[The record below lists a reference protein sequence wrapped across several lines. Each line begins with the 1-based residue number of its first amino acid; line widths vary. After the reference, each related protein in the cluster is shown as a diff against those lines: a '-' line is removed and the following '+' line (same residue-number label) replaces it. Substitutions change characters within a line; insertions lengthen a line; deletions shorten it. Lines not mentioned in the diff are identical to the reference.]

1 MKKIGSSIPT
11 VIQNLEV
18 IKNGNKSKKKN
29 EPLPSVVV
37 FQHNHLIE
45 ARYSLTLQEKK
56 IILWLTSQ
64 IQSDDKDFKK
74 HTLTV
79 KDFMNLLGLTG
90 NANYKE
96 LQKITL
102 GLMKKVLV
110 IKEPDKKVVTQVS
123 WLNSARYEEGEGFI
137 RLSFAPEMHPFLLNL
152 KKTFTVISLSDLM
165 QFKSIHAIRIYELL
179 KQYQDIGERT
189 LTIKEIKECCGATDR
204 LKTYPNFEKKIL
216 LIAQREINEKS
227 DIYFEFE
234 RQKHVRKIV
243 AIRFIIS
250 KNKDY
255 ELRNNPINQL
265 QEEKRKPAVVHT
277 LKEFGLST
285 RIINQVLKE
294 NTEQVIQDAINAV
307 ELQLSRGNVKNSKA
321 MLMIAIKEKWHP
333 ERYKTNQKTVK
344 TTNVYSK
351 PKPQPKLRKKKT
363 NDSGQLSFDDVKQEA
378 KPIKGIFASLLSKI
392 SPKK

>member
-1 MKKIGSSIPT
+1 MKKIGLSIPT

-18 IKNGNKSKKKN
+18 IKSGKKAARKN

-37 FQHNHLIE
+37 FQHNNLIE

-64 IQSDDKDFKK
+64 IQPDDKDFKK

-79 KDFMNLLGLTG
+79 KDFMNLLGLSG

-152 KKTFTVISLSDLM
+152 KKTFTVIKLSDLM

-189 LTIKEIKECCGATDR
+189 LTIEEIKKCCGVDDR

-227 DIYFEFE
+227 DIHFEFE
-234 RQKHVRKIV
+234 RQKHVRKIA

-255 ELRNNPINQL
+255 ELHNNPINQSP
-265 QEEKRKPAVVHT
+265 EEKRKPAVTHT

-285 RIINQVLKE
+285 RVVNQVLKE

-307 ELQLSRGNVKNSKA
+307 ELQLSRGNVRNSKA
-321 MLMIAIKEKWHP
+321 MLMRAIKEKWHP
-333 ERYKTNQKTVK
+333 ERYKPIQKTS
-344 TTNVYSK
+344 TSK
-351 PKPQPKLRKKKT
+351 PKPQPKPRKEKT
-363 NDSGQLSFDDVKQEA
+363 NDSGQLSFDNVKQEA
-378 KPIKGIFASLLSKI
+378 KPVKGMFATLLSKI
-392 SPKK
+392 TFKK

>member
-1 MKKIGSSIPT
+1 MKKLSVSIPT
-11 VIQNLEV
+11 IIQNAQI
-18 IKNGNKSKKKN
+18 IKTGKSKKKK
-29 EPLPSVVV
+29 ELPPSVVV
-37 FQHNHLIE
+37 FQHNNLIE

-64 IQSDDKDFKK
+64 IQPDDKEFKK

-79 KDFMNLLGLTG
+79 RDFMELMGLTG
-90 NANYKE
+90 NSNYKE

-102 GLMKKVLV
+102 GLMKKVLI
-110 IKEPDKKVVTQVS
+110 IKEPELKVTTQVS

-152 KKTFTVISLSDLM
+152 KKTFTVISITDLM
-165 QFKSIHAIRIYELL
+165 QFKSIHAIRIYEFL

-189 LTIKEIKECCGATDR
+189 LTIEEIKECCGVLDR
-204 LKTYPNFEKKIL
+204 LKKYSDFEKKIL

-243 AIRFIIS
+243 GIKFIIS
-250 KNKDY
+250 KNKAY
-255 ELRNNPINQL
+255 ELRNNPIKNA
-265 QEEKRKPAVVHT
+265 EEIKRKPAVVYT

-285 RIINQVLKE
+285 KIINQLLKE

-307 ELQLSRGNVKNSKA
+307 DLQLSRGHVRNSKA
-321 MLMIAIKEKWHP
+321 MLMTAIKEQWHP
-333 ERYKTNQKTVK
+333 EKYKQK
-344 TTNVYSK
+344 
-351 PKPQPKLRKKKT
+351 
-363 NDSGQLSFDDVKQEA
+363 
-378 KPIKGIFASLLSKI
+378 
-392 SPKK
+392 

>member
-1 MKKIGSSIPT
+1 MRKIGASIPT
-11 VIQNLEV
+11 IIQNTKI
-18 IKNGNKSKKKN
+18 IKNGKLKKKK
-29 EPLPSVVV
+29 ELPPSVVV
-37 FQHNHLIE
+37 FQHNNLIE

-56 IILWLTSQ
+56 LILWLTSQ

-79 KDFMNLLGLTG
+79 RDFMDLMGLTG
-90 NANYKE
+90 NSNYKE

-110 IKEPDKKVVTQVS
+110 IKEPEKKVITQVS

-152 KKTFTVISLSDLM
+152 KKTFTVISIADLM

-189 LTIKEIKECCGATDR
+189 LTIEEIKECCGVIGR
-204 LKTYPNFEKKIL
+204 LKQYGEFKQKLL

-227 DIYFEFE
+227 DIRFEFVP
-234 RQKHVRKIV
+234 RKHVRKIV
-243 AIRFIIS
+243 DIKFIIS

-255 ELRNNPINQL
+255 ELRNNPINQVK
-265 QEEKRKPAVVHT
+265 EIKRKPAVIYT

-285 RIINQVLKE
+285 RIVNQILKE

-307 ELQLSRGNVKNSKA
+307 DIQLSRGQVRNTKA
-321 MLMIAIKEKWHP
+321 MLLVAIKERWHP
-333 ERYKTNQKTVK
+333 ERYK
-344 TTNVYSK
+344 
-351 PKPQPKLRKKKT
+351 
-363 NDSGQLSFDDVKQEA
+363 
-378 KPIKGIFASLLSKI
+378 KG
-392 SPKK
+392 